1 MPQQVIVWSAPD
13 VNDCAEQQQSSPA
26 CQKACSVLPQ
36 QESMQHLSLQL
47 IPCLTLAVAWCHAV
61 SPCLQ
66 LQQVLQEQQQL
77 LVSSWAVR

>member
-1 MPQQVIVWSAPD
+1 M
-13 VNDCAEQQQSSPA
+13 
-26 CQKACSVLPQ
+26 LPQ